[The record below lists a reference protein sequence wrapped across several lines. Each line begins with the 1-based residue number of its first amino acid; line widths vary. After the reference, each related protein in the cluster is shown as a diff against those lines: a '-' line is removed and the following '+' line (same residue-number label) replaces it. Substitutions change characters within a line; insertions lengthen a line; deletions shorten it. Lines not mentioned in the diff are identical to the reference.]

1 MVETDCAPEQRT
13 RPVNGNDAV
22 IVDGLRSPRGRGK
35 STGGL
40 AHLHPQTLLAG
51 VLNALADRVGFDPA
65 AVEDVIIG
73 NASGSDD
80 HGSCI
85 GRLAVLDAGWPYTV
99 PGTVVNRYCGSG
111 QQAVTM
117 AATSIM
123 AGQQDLLVAGG
134 VESMSRLATG
144 AAGLHAG
151 NEHLFEVYPLV
162 PQGISADLLATL
174 HSFDRTRL
182 DALALRSQQRAAVA
196 IEDGRFAHSVVAVH
210 NPDGSVALD
219 ADELPRPTTTADTLA
234 ALAPSFAK
242 LGAMVLPEFGSKTFD
257 ELALSAYPELDHV
270 EHVHHPG
277 NSSGV
282 ADGASAIL
290 LASRTRA
297 NELGLRPRARIVQ
310 TAVAGSEPVVMLSGP
325 PEAARICLAKAGMS
339 VSDID
344 VWEVNEAFAAVL
356 AHTIVAL
363 DLDES
368 RVNVNGGAMALGHPI
383 GATGPM
389 LIQTALDEL
398 ERSDRSAALV
408 TMCTG
413 GGMATATIIERA

>member
-1 MVETDCAPEQRT
+1 MT
-13 RPVNGNDAV
+13 GNDAL
-22 IVDGLRSPRGRGK
+22 IIDGVRSPRGRGK
-35 STGGL
+35 SIGGL
-40 AHLHPQTLLAG
+40 AHLHPQTLLAQ
-51 VLNALADRVGFDPA
+51 VLNCLVDHVGFDPSG
-65 AVEDVIIG
+65 VEDVIIG
-73 NASGSDD
+73 NASGSGD

-117 AATSIM
+117 AATSIK

-134 VESMSRLATG
+134 VESMSRLELG
-144 AAGLHAG
+144 SAGLHAG
-151 NEHLFEVYPLV
+151 NQNLFNVYPLV

-174 HSFDRTRL
+174 HSFDRAQL
-182 DALALRSQQRAAVA
+182 DALALRSQRRAADA
-196 IEDGRFAHSVVAVH
+196 IESGRFDRSVVAIH
-210 NPDGSVALD
+210 NGDGTVALD
-219 ADELPRPTTTADTLA
+219 TDELPRPETTADTLA
-234 ALAPSFAK
+234 ALTPSFTR
-242 LGAMVLPEFGSKTFD
+242 LGALTVPELGSKSLD
-257 ELALSAYPELDHV
+257 ELALSAYPGLDHI
-270 EHVHHPG
+270 EHVHHAG

-297 NELGLRPRARIVQ
+297 DELGLTPRARIVQ

-325 PEAARICLAKAGMS
+325 PDAARICLAKAGMS
-339 VSDID
+339 VDD
-344 VWEVNEAFAAVL
+344 VDLWEVNEAFAAVV
-356 AHTIVAL
+356 AYTIAEL
-363 DLDES
+363 DLDDS
-368 RVNVNGGAMALGHPI
+368 KVNVNGGAMALGHPI

-398 ERSDRSAALV
+398 ETRDRSTALV

-413 GGMATATIIERA
+413 GGMATATIIERV

>member
-1 MVETDCAPEQRT
+1 MT
-13 RPVNGNDAV
+13 GNDAL
-22 IVDGLRSPRGRGK
+22 IIDGVRSPRGRGK
-35 STGGL
+35 SNGGL
-40 AHLHPQTLLAG
+40 AHLHPQTLLAQ
-51 VLNALADRVGFDPA
+51 VLNVLVERVGVDPSR
-65 AVEDVIIG
+65 VEDVIIG
-73 NASGSDD
+73 NASGSGD

-134 VESMSRLATG
+134 VESMSRLG
-144 AAGLHAG
+144 AAPEGLHAG
-151 NEHLFEVYPLV
+151 NRHLFDVYPLV

-174 HSFDRTRL
+174 HSFDRARL
-182 DALALRSQQRAAVA
+182 DALALRSQRRAADA
-196 IEDGRFAHSVVAVH
+196 IVSGRFDRSVMPILNV
-210 NPDGSVALD
+210 DRTVALD
-219 ADELPRPTTTADTLA
+219 TDELPRPDTTADTLA
-234 ALAPSFAK
+234 ALTPSFAK
-242 LGAMVLPEFGSKTFD
+242 LGAMTLPELGPTSLD
-257 ELALSAYPELDHV
+257 DLALSAYPELDNIT
-270 EHVHHPG
+270 HVHHAG

-290 LASRTRA
+290 LASQTRA
-297 NELGLRPRARIVQ
+297 GELGLTPRARILQ

-325 PEAARICLAKAGMS
+325 PAAARICLAKAGMS
-339 VSDID
+339 VDD
-344 VWEVNEAFAAVL
+344 VDLWEVNEAFAAVL
-356 AHTIVAL
+356 AYAIADL

-368 RVNVNGGAMALGHPI
+368 KVNVNGGAIALGHPI

-398 ERSDRSAALV
+398 ERTDHTTALI

-413 GGMATATIIERA
+413 GGMATATIIERV

>member
-1 MVETDCAPEQRT
+1 
-13 RPVNGNDAV
+13 VNGNDAV

-51 VLNALADRVGFDPA
+51 VLNALADRVGLDPA

-99 PGTVVNRYCGSG
+99 PGTV
-111 QQAVTM
+111 
-117 AATSIM
+117 
-123 AGQQDLLVAGG
+123 
-134 VESMSRLATG
+134 SRLATG

-356 AHTIVAL
+356 AHTIAAL

-368 RVNVNGGAMALGHPI
+368 RVNVNGGALALGHPI